1 MELETNMTTLSSQYT
16 SYGNMEV
23 VEVELDGLRCMV
35 EPPEQQDF
43 YDKLKIEISNDGYML
58 DPILIVPFSKERLD
72 HMISNSLFRGLKGI
86 LKENPPD
93 WDNLSEVMVVMKGN
107 NRVLIAKEL
116 GHDKI
121 NAVIMKTDDVVGVG
135 RVMKKSKT
143 NSEIRDERL

>member
-1 MELETNMTTLSSQYT
+1 
-16 SYGNMEV
+16 MEV

-35 EPPEQQDF
+35 ESPEQQDF
-43 YDKLKIEISNDGYML
+43 YDNLKIEISNDGYML
-58 DPILIVPFSKERLD
+58 DPILIVPFSKERID
-72 HMISNSLFRGLKGI
+72 HMIFNSIFRGLKNI
-86 LKENPPD
+86 LEKNPPD

-121 NAVIMKTDDVVGVG
+121 DAVIMKTDDVVGVG

>member
-1 MELETNMTTLSSQYT
+1 M
-16 SYGNMEV
+16 
-23 VEVELDGLRCMV
+23 R
-35 EPPEQQDF
+35 
-43 YDKLKIEISNDGYML
+43 

-72 HMISNSLFRGLKGI
+72 HMISNSIFRGLKNI
-86 LKENPPD
+86 LEKNPPA

-121 NAVIMKTDDVVGVG
+121 DAVIMKTDDVVGVG